1 MRPSRSLLTAA
12 VAGALVLAV
21 GCSGPNPVTDA
32 VAGGEA
38 SVAAAPAELVPVTL
52 GVPPGL
58 GQEPLDEPRTA
69 LVPPGWTLSVFA
81 RVPEARLATWAP
93 DRTLL
98 VSVPDEGRVVR
109 LTPDGRGGAAVSTL
123 LEGLN
128 QPHGM
133 AFAGSTLYLAQ
144 SDRVDAYAYDGG
156 RATAPR
162 PVVTGLPDK
171 KSPDLRGAYAH
182 ALKSVALGPDGAV
195 YVSVGST
202 GNISEAGPDV
212 DAAARVDPA
221 GPAGWRCRPSRS
233 RPGSGTAPGSR
244 SRRTARCGAG

>member
-1 MRPSRSLLTAA
+1 M
-12 VAGALVLAV
+12 
-21 GCSGPNPVTDA
+21 
-32 VAGGEA
+32 
-38 SVAAAPAELVPVTL
+38 
-52 GVPPGL
+52 
-58 GQEPLDEPRTA
+58 
-69 LVPPGWTLSVFA
+69 FA
-81 RVPEARLATWAP
+81 RVPEARLAAWAP

-182 ALKSVALGPDGAV
+182 ALKSVARRARTAPSTSRSVRPATSPSEDLTSTPPRASILRVPPGGGAPEPFAIGVRNGTGLAVAPDGAV
-195 YVSVGST
+195 WSGVNNRD
-202 GNISEAGPDV
+202 NIEYPYD
-212 DAAARVDPA
+212 
-221 GPAGWRCRPSRS
+221 RPV
-233 RPGSGTAPGSR
+233 
-244 SRRTARCGAG
+244 RRTRPARRAGT